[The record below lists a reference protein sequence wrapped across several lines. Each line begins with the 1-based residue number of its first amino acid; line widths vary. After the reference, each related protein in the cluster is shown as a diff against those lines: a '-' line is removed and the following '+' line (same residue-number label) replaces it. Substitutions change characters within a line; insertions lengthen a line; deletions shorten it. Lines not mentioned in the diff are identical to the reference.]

1 MPPPTI
7 NRRIVSAESN
17 ELDENCW
24 DMPTTEEFNLDV
36 IPAFFGHGQNGVEDI
51 ENMRHVFLE
60 RSRQES
66 QQAIEREHAE
76 MDEAVNKLKDM
87 ETNGG
92 LLDLLDQQL
101 EMKSPRDA
109 WE

>member
-1 MPPPTI
+1 
-7 NRRIVSAESN
+7 
-17 ELDENCW
+17 
-24 DMPTTEEFNLDV
+24 
-36 IPAFFGHGQNGVEDI
+36 
-51 ENMRHVFLE
+51 MRHVFLE

-109 WE
+109 